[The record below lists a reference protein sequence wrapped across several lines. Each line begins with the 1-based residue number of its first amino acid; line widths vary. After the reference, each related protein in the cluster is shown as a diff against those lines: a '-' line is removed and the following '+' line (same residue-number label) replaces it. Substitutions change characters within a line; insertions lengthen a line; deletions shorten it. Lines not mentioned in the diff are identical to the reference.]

1 MTETRVVT
9 GISNRI
15 LTEREVRSQRD
26 QNIVTA
32 WEAGVP
38 YASIGRAFGMSGQNV
53 KDRIERF
60 NRNKQSHESIDPF
73 AHLTSRTLR
82 LLHSEGLT
90 MVQQVVDA
98 HRKNKLLRI
107 VSFGTKSLRE
117 IEKWFPVK

>member
-26 QNIVTA
+26 QNIFTA
-32 WEAGVP
+32 WEAGVT
-38 YASIGRAFGMSGQNV
+38 YASIGREFGMSGQNV

-73 AHLTSRTLR
+73 SHLTSRTLR
-82 LLHSEGLT
+82 LLHGEGLT
-90 MVQQVVDA
+90 TVQQVVDA